1 MKTRAD
7 IEGLKRDLDQRLKVL
22 KNDSVFLNTPKG
34 RYAIQTLE
42 QRREVAEMVSENL
55 TVLDWV
61 FNANT
66 DIKRADLS
74 DQDKV

>member
-22 KNDSVFLNTPKG
+22 KNDSVFLDSPRG
-34 RYAIQTLE
+34 RYAITVLE
-42 QRREVAEMVSENL
+42 QRREVAEMVGENL
-55 TVLDWV
+55 ILLDWV
-61 FNANT
+61 FNHNT
-66 DIKRADLS
+66 DIKRADLV

>member
-7 IEGLKRDLDQRLKVL
+7 IEGLKSDLDQRLRVL
-22 KNDSVFLNTPKG
+22 NNDSVFLDSPRG
-34 RYAIQTLE
+34 RYAISILNK
-42 QRREVAEMVSENL
+42 RRETAELISENL

-61 FNANT
+61 FNSDT

-74 DQDKV
+74 NQDKV